1 MRPWPGRLVGL
12 ARGPPRIC
20 ARERRSARGRAAKE
34 RAWQLQLR
42 LRPFRFACSEHARPL
57 RHPPAHN
64 LPLLARACAGA
75 ASFLSASDARSRDD
89 YFMAIAFLSAQ
100 RSKDPKKQV
109 GACIVNSERVI
120 VGIGYNGFPRGCAVR
135 TRTLPP
141 QPQS

>member
-1 MRPWPGRLVGL
+1 
-12 ARGPPRIC
+12 
-20 ARERRSARGRAAKE
+20 
-34 RAWQLQLR
+34 
-42 LRPFRFACSEHARPL
+42 
-57 RHPPAHN
+57 
-64 LPLLARACAGA
+64 
-75 ASFLSASDARSRDD
+75 
-89 YFMAIAFLSAQ
+89 MAIAFLSAQ